1 MGYLNTSRFP
11 GSPQWILFGYWVWQ
25 PVGGQFGI
33 CAVIGETVNDMARS
47 ATASSKSVLFTVNS
61 LLKWG
66 FHRDNVADEGATRGN
81 RDFVEVSENVTL

>member
-1 MGYLNTSRFP
+1 
-11 GSPQWILFGYWVWQ
+11 
-25 PVGGQFGI
+25 
-33 CAVIGETVNDMARS
+33 MAKS
-47 ATASSKSVLFTVNS
+47 ATASSMSVLFTVNS

>member
-11 GSPQWILFGYWVWQ
+11 GSPQWFLFGYWAWQ
-25 PVGGQFGI
+25 PFGGQYGP

-47 ATASSKSVLFTVNS
+47 AAASSKSVLFTVNS

-66 FHRDNVADEGATRGN
+66 FHRDNVGYKGATREN